1 MKNEELQKNLAANSR
16 RLRESRGLSQQG
28 LANLAAIPRPTL
40 TSLESGRA
48 NPTLSV
54 LNKVALALQVS
65 IEELIG
71 SPRSEVQ
78 HFRAAEIK
86 SERHGGAQVR
96 PLVPESL
103 SGLELSRM
111 ELRGGGT
118 MKGVPHTV
126 GTREYLTCET
136 GQVRLNVSG
145 RSWILE
151 PGDML
156 VFRGDQHHSYQNPDP
171 VDSAVAISVVCFAK
185 S

>member
-1 MKNEELQKNLAANSR
+1 MNDDELQKNLAANSR
-16 RLRESRGLSQQG
+16 RLREARGLSQQA
-28 LANLAAIPRPTL
+28 LANLAEIPRPTL
-40 TSLESGRA
+40 TSFESGRA

-54 LNKVALALQVS
+54 LNKVATALQVS
-65 IEELIG
+65 IEELVG
-71 SPRSEVQ
+71 TPRSEVH
-78 HFRAAEIK
+78 HFRATDIK
-86 SERHGGAQVR
+86 SQKQGGATVR

-103 SGLELSRM
+103 PGMELSRM

-126 GTREYLTCET
+126 GTREYLTCES

-171 VDSAVAISVVCFAK
+171 VEPSVALSVVCFAK
-185 S
+185 N